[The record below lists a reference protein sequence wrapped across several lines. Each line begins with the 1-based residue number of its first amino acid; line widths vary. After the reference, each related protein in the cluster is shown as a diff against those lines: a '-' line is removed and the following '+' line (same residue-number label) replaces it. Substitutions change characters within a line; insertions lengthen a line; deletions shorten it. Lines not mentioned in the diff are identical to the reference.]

1 MIDVGQ
7 AVEPVHP
14 KALTYLY
21 RDVQNVAKFFA
32 KKCGLEC
39 VKNVRKL
46 FFEVTGD
53 ELALELGILKISEN
67 SYLDEESLKEFDGGE
82 INTEMCL
89 FLSAIEEKE
98 SRAAEHA
105 ENNRNRGDFKVIESL
120 EIENWTNV
128 E

>member
-1 MIDVGQ
+1 M
-7 AVEPVHP
+7 
-14 KALTYLY
+14 
-21 RDVQNVAKFFA
+21 
-32 KKCGLEC
+32 
-39 VKNVRKL
+39 RKL

-53 ELALELGILKISEN
+53 ELAKELGILKISEN